1 MLTARAL
8 PAHSS
13 AEPILQSMK
22 AFPAAMAAFSL
33 TIAAGCLT
41 LGVWQLRRLD
51 ERRNFNEILARR
63 LSIAPSTRAALPT
76 DTANAR
82 YRRVTLSGTYDYD
95 NEFVLTS
102 RTRMGSPGVNI
113 ITPVRLPATDT
124 AVLVNRGWVY
134 APDGMTVDLA
144 KWRERDSVSGV
155 GYVATYPPPRQGS
168 VAARSRP
175 KAYRWLDRSTLSEV
189 ASYPLA
195 PYYVVLAAD
204 TTPVPR
210 DVPQSNPPRLP
221 APLLDEGPHR
231 GYAFQWFSFA
241 AISIVGTYLFLR
253 RK

>member
-1 MLTARAL
+1 
-8 PAHSS
+8 
-13 AEPILQSMK
+13 MK
-22 AFPAAMAAFSL
+22 AFPAVMATFSL
-33 TIAAGCLT
+33 TIAAGCLA

-51 ERRNFNEILARR
+51 QRRDFNTVLARR
-63 LSIAPSTRAALPT
+63 LSIAPSPLSALPT

-82 YRRVTLSGTYDYD
+82 YRRVSLNGTYDYA

-113 ITPVRLPATDT
+113 VTPVRLPATDT

-144 KWRERDSVSGV
+144 KWREKDSMTGI
-155 GYVATYPPPRQGS
+155 GYVATYPMPRQGN
-168 VAARSRP
+168 AASESRP
-175 KAYRWLDRSTLSEV
+175 RAYRWLDRSILSNRT
-189 ASYPLA
+189 SYPLA

-210 DVPQSNPPRLP
+210 DIPMSTPPRLP
-221 APLLDEGPHR
+221 APMLDEGPHR